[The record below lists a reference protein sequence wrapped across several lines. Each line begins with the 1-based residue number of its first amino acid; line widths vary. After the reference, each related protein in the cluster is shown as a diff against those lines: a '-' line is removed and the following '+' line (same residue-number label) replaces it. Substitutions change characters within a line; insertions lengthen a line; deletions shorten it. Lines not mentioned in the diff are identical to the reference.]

1 MEYNIGIFNNISDDI
16 KFQNT
21 VGPRYYVN
29 IKKRFA
35 IYMLSERRK
44 SANNEYQTQFTNN
57 KNGNY
62 RGPPVFWSKFLK
74 ILHSCIVITMSHN
87 AFCHLSTNNMNVKFD
102 SQICRLVNFYWK

>member
-1 MEYNIGIFNNISDDI
+1 MGIFNNISDDI

-62 RGPPVFWSKFLK
+62 RGPPVF
-74 ILHSCIVITMSHN
+74 
-87 AFCHLSTNNMNVKFD
+87 
-102 SQICRLVNFYWK
+102 